1 METLLKFYASRW
13 ALLFSLIAMIA
24 CSLGFNEL
32 QMRLGADIIDILR
45 GGYDAD
51 TVQERFLIYGE
62 AGRPHYARATL
73 SLDVF
78 YPLAYSTFFACLIVM
93 GAVSPRAR
101 YLVIIP
107 IAVAFLDL
115 GENIRIYMLL
125 ANFPYISDAQI
136 ACAST
141 FTVEKWWTV
150 VLLLVVAFGQ
160 LFVRLPMLTIGQL
173 RRWGVVL
180 IDP

>member
-1 METLLKFYASRW
+1 LEPLLKFYASRW

-32 QMRLGADIIDILR
+32 QMRLGADIIDVLR

-62 AGRPHYARATL
+62 AGRALYARATL

-93 GAVSPRAR
+93 GAVSPHAR

-107 IAVAFLDL
+107 IVVALLDL
-115 GENIRIYMLL
+115 GENISIYMLL
-125 ANFPYISDAQI
+125 TNFPDISDAQI
-136 ACAST
+136 ARAST
-141 FTVEKWWTV
+141 LTVAKWWAV
-150 VLLLVVAFGQ
+150 VLMLVVAFGQ
-160 LFVRLPMLTIGQL
+160 LFVRLTMLTIGQS
-173 RRWGVVL
+173 RR
-180 IDP
+180 

>member
-1 METLLKFYASRW
+1 MEPLLKFYASRW

-32 QMRLGADIIDILR
+32 QMRLGADIIDVLR
-45 GGYDAD
+45 GGYDAV

-62 AGRPHYARATL
+62 AGRALYARANL

-93 GAVSPRAR
+93 GAVGPRAR

-107 IAVAFLDL
+107 IAVALLDL
-115 GENIRIYMLL
+115 GENISIYMLL
-125 ANFPYISDAQI
+125 TNFPDISDAQI
-136 ACAST
+136 ARAST
-141 FTVEKWWTV
+141 LTVAKWWAV
-150 VLLLVVAFGQ
+150 MLMLVVAFGQ
-160 LFVRLPMLTIGQL
+160 IFVRLTMLTIGQL
-173 RRWGVVL
+173 RR
-180 IDP
+180 

>member
-1 METLLKFYASRW
+1 MEQLLKFYASRW

-32 QMRLGADIIDILR
+32 QMRLGADIIDVLR

-62 AGRPHYARATL
+62 AGRALYARATL

-78 YPLAYSTFFACLIVM
+78 YPFAYSTFFACLTVM
-93 GAVSPRAR
+93 GAGSPRAR

-107 IAVAFLDL
+107 IAVALLDL
-115 GENIRIYMLL
+115 GENISIYMMLT
-125 ANFPYISDAQI
+125 NFPDIKDAQI
-136 ACAST
+136 SSAST
-141 FTVEKWWTV
+141 LTVAKWWGV
-150 VLLLVVAFGQ
+150 VLLLVVVFGQ
-160 LFVRLPMLTIGQL
+160 LFVRLTRLIIGQL
-173 RRWGVVL
+173 RY
-180 IDP
+180 

>member
-1 METLLKFYASRW
+1 MEPLLKFYASRW
-13 ALLFSLIAMIA
+13 SLLFSLIAIIA

-62 AGRPHYARATL
+62 AWRALYARATL

-101 YLVIIP
+101 YLVILP
-107 IAVAFLDL
+107 IVVALLDL
-115 GENIRIYMLL
+115 SENVSIYFLL
-125 ANFPYISDAQI
+125 TNFPDITDAQI
-136 ACAST
+136 AHAST
-141 FTVEKWWTV
+141 LTVAKWWMV
-150 VLLLVVAFGQ
+150 VLMLFVAFGQ
-160 LFVRLPMLTIGQL
+160 LLVRLTMLALGQL
-173 RRWGVVL
+173 RR
-180 IDP
+180 

>member
-1 METLLKFYASRW
+1 MEPLLKFYASRW

-32 QMRLGADIIDILR
+32 QMRLGADIIDVLR

-62 AGRPHYARATL
+62 AGRALYARSTL

-78 YPLAYSTFFACLIVM
+78 YPFAYSTFFACLIVM

-107 IAVAFLDL
+107 IAVALLDL
-115 GENIRIYMLL
+115 GENISIYMLL
-125 ANFPYISDAQI
+125 TNFPDISDAQI
-136 ACAST
+136 ARAST
-141 FTVEKWWTV
+141 LTVAKWWAV
-150 VLLLVVAFGQ
+150 VLMLVVAFGQ
-160 LFVRLPMLTIGQL
+160 LFVRLTMLTIGQL
-173 RRWGVVL
+173 RR
-180 IDP
+180 